1 MFLHRLYLNPRCKEA
16 RRDLADPYELHSTL
30 CRAFSDA
37 DTKCPQGEFLWRLE
51 PEGDSQNAARVL
63 VQSSSLPDWSRINVD
78 SWLMESPDHPIDLE
92 EKLKLQSLSIG
103 QRFRFRL
110 RANPSV
116 TKNGKRLGLLRPI
129 DQEAWIERKGR
140 EQCGFALS
148 RLSSFG
154 YDETDFERIDVQVSQ
169 QQMLYCQKRGENGN
183 RICVYSVLYDGFLTV
198 VDPYKFQ
205 KSINEGIGHGKAMGL
220 GLLSVAPVT

>member
-1 MFLHRLYLNPRCKEA
+1 
-16 RRDLADPYELHSTL
+16 
-30 CRAFSDA
+30 
-37 DTKCPQGEFLWRLE
+37 LWRLE
-51 PEGDSQNAARVL
+51 PERDSKDAARVL

-78 SWLMESPDHPIDLE
+78 AWFMESPDHPIDLE
-92 EKLKLQSLSIG
+92 ERLKLQSLSIG

-154 YDETDFERIDVQVSQ
+154 YDETDSKRIDVQVSQ

-183 RICVYSVLYDGFLTV
+183 RISIYSVLYDGFLTV
-198 VDPYKFQ
+198 VDPYAFR

-220 GLLSVAPVT
+220 GLLSVVPVT